1 MPKKAPPK
9 DIKDGKT
16 QKQLVEEYLKREAVL
31 DLALDDLRSS
41 KKDLKEEF
49 KDRIDLKVLAKAQRV
64 MKARQSVEDKEEDTF
79 NEMLELMHADLQL
92 RVALR
97 QAG

>member
-1 MPKKAPPK
+1 MPKKAPQ

-16 QKQLVEEYLKREAVL
+16 TEQLVEEYLKREAVI
-31 DLALDDLRSS
+31 DQQIDDMRSA

-64 MKARQSVEDKEEDTF
+64 VKARLAVEDKEEETF
-79 NEMLELMHADLQL
+79 QQMLDLMNADLQL

>member
-9 DIKDGKT
+9 NIKDGKT
-16 QKQLVEEYLKREAVL
+16 TQELVEEYLKRET
-31 DLALDDLRSS
+31 ALDEQIEELRAA

-64 MKARQSVEDKEEDTF
+64 MKARASVEVQEEESF
-79 NEMLELMHADLQL
+79 QQMLDLMNADLEL
-92 RVALR
+92 RVAMR
-97 QAG
+97 QTG